1 MFSGAPGRGPA
12 ARSATGWLR
21 AMMLAAVTV
30 AWGCGLGDDGV
41 QPHYPADPS
50 EQLEPGLLTVRLT
63 PPPGARDAGAMLV
76 VEGPGIDSLQAP
88 GFELIQLDGS
98 SSTRREVIVAGA
110 LATGPLLQIRVPH
123 LGHRAHYRVE
133 LLQVAG
139 EDYTLRDLSE
149 YWAVIAR

>member
-63 PPPGARDAGAMLV
+63 APPRSP
-76 VEGPGIDSLQAP
+76 
-88 GFELIQLDGS
+88 
-98 SSTRREVIVAGA
+98 
-110 LATGPLLQIRVPH
+110 
-123 LGHRAHYRVE
+123 
-133 LLQVAG
+133 
-139 EDYTLRDLSE
+139 
-149 YWAVIAR
+149 

>member
-1 MFSGAPGRGPA
+1 MFSGAPGRRPA

-30 AWGCGLGDDGV
+30 AWGCGLGDDDRGV

-63 PPPGARDAGAMLV
+63 APPGARDAGAMLV

-110 LATGPLLQIRVPH
+110 AATPPRC
-123 LGHRAHYRVE
+123 R
-133 LLQVAG
+133 
-139 EDYTLRDLSE
+139 
-149 YWAVIAR
+149 